1 MTGRSGSPTELILH
15 PNGRDLSMK
24 RLDDA
29 QAQQVVDAAALAKRI
44 KEQTPARA
52 ARRRYGR

>member
-1 MTGRSGSPTELILH
+1 
-15 PNGRDLSMK
+15 MK

>member
-1 MTGRSGSPTELILH
+1 
-15 PNGRDLSMK
+15 MK

-29 QAQQVVDAAALAKRI
+29 QAQQVADAAALAKRI

>member
-1 MTGRSGSPTELILH
+1 MTRRSGQPTELILH

-29 QAQQVVDAAALAKRI
+29 QAQQVADAAGLAKRI
-44 KEQTPARA
+44 REQTPARA
-52 ARRRYGR
+52 AKRRYGR